1 MEILKKPVLTE
12 KATLLT
18 DKLNRYT
25 FQCDHRA
32 NKLQIKSAIEG
43 MYGVTVE
50 SVNTMVVVGKL
61 KTRSTK
67 AGMVSGRA
75 AKIKKAVITLKQGEV
90 IDFYSNI

>member
-1 MEILKKPVLTE
+1 MEILKKSVLTE
-12 KATLLT
+12 KATMLT
-18 DKLNRYT
+18 EKLNRYT

-32 NKLQIKSAIEG
+32 NKLQIKSAVEA
-43 MYGVTVE
+43 MYGVTVA
-50 SVNTMVVVGKL
+50 SVNTSVVVGKM

-75 AKIKKAVITLKQGEV
+75 AKLKKAVITLKEGEV

>member
-12 KATLLT
+12 KATMLT
-18 DKLNRYT
+18 EKLNRYT

-32 NKLQIKSAIEG
+32 NKLQIKSAVEA
-43 MYGVTVE
+43 MYSVTVA
-50 SVNTMVVVGKL
+50 SVNTSVVVGKM

-75 AKIKKAVITLKQGEV
+75 AKLKKAVITLKEGEV

>member
-1 MEILKKPVLTE
+1 MDILKRPVLTE
-12 KATLLT
+12 KANSLT
-18 DKLNRYT
+18 EKLNRYT

-32 NKLQIKSAIEG
+32 NKLQITSAIEA
-43 MYGVTVE
+43 MYGVNVE

-75 AKIKKAVITLKQGEV
+75 AKIKKAVITLKEGEI

>member
-1 MEILKKPVLTE
+1 MEILRRPVLTE
-12 KATLLT
+12 KANSLT
-18 DKLNRYT
+18 EKLNRYT

-32 NKLQIKSAIEG
+32 NKLQIASAIET
-43 MYGVTVE
+43 MYGVNVE

-75 AKIKKAVITLKQGEV
+75 AKFKKAVITLKEGEI

>member
-32 NKLQIKSAIEG
+32 NKLQIKSAIEE

>member
-50 SVNTMVVVGKL
+50 SVNTMIVVGKL

>member
-25 FQCDHRA
+25 FHCDHRA
-32 NKLQIKSAIEG
+32 NKLQIKSAIQE

-50 SVNTMVVVGKL
+50 SVNTMVIVGKL

>member
-1 MEILKKPVLTE
+1 MEILKRPVLTE
-12 KATLLT
+12 KANSLT
-18 DKLNRYT
+18 EKLNRYT

-32 NKLQIKSAIEG
+32 NKLQIASAIEA
-43 MYGVTVE
+43 MYGVNVE

-75 AKIKKAVITLKQGEV
+75 AKIKKAVITLKEGEI

>member
-12 KATLLT
+12 KATMLT

-32 NKLQIKSAIEG
+32 NKLQIKTAIQE
-43 MYGVTVE
+43 MYAVTIE
-50 SVNTMVVVGKL
+50 SVNTMVIVGKL

>member
-1 MEILKKPVLTE
+1 MEILRKPVLTE

-18 DKLNRYT
+18 EKFNRYT
-25 FQCDHRA
+25 FQCDQRA
-32 NKLQIKSAIEG
+32 NKLQIRSAIEA
-43 MYGVTVE
+43 MYGVNII

-75 AKIKKAVITLKQGEV
+75 AKYKKAVVTLKEGEV

>member
-1 MEILKKPVLTE
+1 MLTE
-12 KATLLT
+12 
-18 DKLNRYT
+18 KLNRYT

-32 NKLQIKSAIEG
+32 NKLQIKSAVEA
-43 MYGVTVE
+43 MYSVTVA
-50 SVNTMVVVGKL
+50 SVNTSVVVGKM

-75 AKIKKAVITLKQGEV
+75 AKLKKAVITLKEGEV